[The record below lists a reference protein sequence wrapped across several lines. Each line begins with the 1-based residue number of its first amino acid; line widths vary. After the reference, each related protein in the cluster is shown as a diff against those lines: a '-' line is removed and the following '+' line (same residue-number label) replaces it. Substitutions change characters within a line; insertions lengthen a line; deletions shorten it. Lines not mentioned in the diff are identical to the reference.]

1 MVKTPFLRAPGNYDP
16 DKASNEAGISIDLA
30 ESKTQ
35 QQFKEEVDINTI
47 VERFGL
53 GYELPETLALPQTG
67 DYTQVVDFKTAQDIV
82 SAAQS
87 AFNELPGA
95 LRARFANSPQRLYE
109 FMNDG
114 RNLAE
119 ARELG
124 LVNAAPPEPPAPP
137 EPSPPSVK
145 TAS

>member
-1 MVKTPFLRAPGNYDP
+1 MKAPFLRAPGNYDP
-16 DKASNEAGISIDLA
+16 DEASDQAGLAIDQA

-35 QQFKEEVDINTI
+35 QQFKEECDINTI

-53 GYELPETLALPQTG
+53 GYDLPETVGLPVTG
-67 DYTQVVDFKTAQDIV
+67 DFTQVVDFKTAQDIV
-82 SAAQS
+82 TAAQT

-109 FMNDG
+109 FMNDSS
-114 RNLAE
+114 NLAE

-124 LVNAAPPEPPAPP
+124 LVNPAPPEPPAPP
-137 EPSPPSVK
+137 APPPPSVK
-145 TAS
+145 TET